1 MLGLLAWCV
10 IWIAFL
16 VRAARI
22 YTGLP
27 PASADARALV
37 AGSIAGV
44 VGFLVAGLFE
54 YSFGDSEVIGLV
66 WVVAAFPF
74 ALAQEASRAASCRT

>member
-1 MLGLLAWCV
+1 
-10 IWIAFL
+10 
-16 VRAARI
+16 
-22 YTGLP
+22 
-27 PASADARALV
+27 
-37 AGSIAGV
+37 

-74 ALAQEASRAASCRT
+74 ALAHKAS